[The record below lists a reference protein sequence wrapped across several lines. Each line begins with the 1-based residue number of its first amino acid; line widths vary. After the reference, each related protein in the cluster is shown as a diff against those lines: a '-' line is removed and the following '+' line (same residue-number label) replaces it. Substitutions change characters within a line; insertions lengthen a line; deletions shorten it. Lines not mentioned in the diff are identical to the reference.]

1 MIPLDQLVQLIV
13 INLSHT
19 KQEAIIIHSQK
30 ELRAFLIIITG
41 TTIQDKLEYLIAKPV
56 SCKIQ
61 AIPTQIIT
69 IITILQIRR

>member
-13 INLSHT
+13 INLSRT

-30 ELRAFLIIITG
+30 ELRAFLIITG